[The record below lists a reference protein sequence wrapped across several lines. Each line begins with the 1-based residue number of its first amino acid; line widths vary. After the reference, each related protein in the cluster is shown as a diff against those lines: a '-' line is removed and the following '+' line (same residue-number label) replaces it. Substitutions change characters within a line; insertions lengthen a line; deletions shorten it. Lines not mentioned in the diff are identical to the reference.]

1 MSKNECVSYQD
12 SGYFSQLIID
22 YLNQKSDINLLYN
35 RFPTIENF
43 KSQIQEKSKNYSTN
57 RSQLVSVLNNQNKN
71 ISLSAATKANIES
84 LKISNT
90 FTITTGHQLNLFTGP
105 IYFIYKIISTIN
117 LCRDLK
123 LAYPDFNFVPIY
135 WMATEDHDFDE
146 INHFN
151 LKEKKITWQR
161 DTSGAV
167 GRLSTDGIDL
177 AYQAFEKEIG
187 IGKNATY
194 LKQLFQQA
202 YLEHHNLTN
211 ASRYL
216 VNELFKEHGLVIVD
230 GDDSILKKTFAPY
243 VEKELF
249 ENSSFNQV
257 TETILKLKEYPIQVN
272 PREINLFYCKN
283 SVRERIVKENN
294 RFKILNTSIEFTE
307 TEIREELDK
316 YPQNFSPN
324 VILRPLYQEVILPN
338 LCYIGGGGELAYW
351 LELQSN
357 FKTNQLTFP
366 ILLVRNSVLLVKSKQ
381 QEKRAKLELSWKD
394 LFSKQTKLLN
404 QKTLE
409 FSTTNFDFNAQKTF
423 LIQQFESLKYI
434 ANQTDN
440 SFEKAVK
447 AQEVKQIKGLENL
460 EKKLLK
466 AERKKYQDQL
476 MRIALLQ
483 DELFP
488 NQSLQERK
496 VNFSEFYAEYG
507 ELLFEKL
514 FAKLNPLD
522 NHFSILVL

>member
-1 MSKNECVSYQD
+1 MPENDCVSYQE
-12 SGYFSQLIID
+12 SGYFSRLIVD
-22 YLNQKSDINLLYN
+22 YLNQKNELDSLYN
-35 RFPTIENF
+35 RFPKIENF
-43 KSQIQEKSKNYSTN
+43 ELQIQEKGKNYSTD
-57 RSQLVSVLNNQNKN
+57 RTQLVSVLKNQNKN
-71 ISLSAATKANIES
+71 ISTSDLTKANIES
-84 LKISNT
+84 LKASNT

-123 LAYPDFNFVPIY
+123 LAYPDSNFVPIY

-151 LKEKKITWQR
+151 LKEKKITWQK

-167 GRLSTDGIDL
+167 GKLSTAGLDL
-177 AYQAFEKEIG
+177 VYQAFEKEIG

-202 YLEHHNLTN
+202 YLQHDTLTD

-230 GDDSILKKTFAPY
+230 GDDSILKKEFAPF

-257 TETILKLKEYPIQVN
+257 TETILKLNNYHAQVN
-272 PREINLFYCKN
+272 PREINLFYCKD
-283 SVRERIVKENN
+283 SIRERIVKTNN
-294 RFKILNTSIEFTE
+294 QFKVLNTAIEFTE
-307 TEIREELDK
+307 TEIREELEK
-316 YPQNFSPN
+316 HPQNFSPN
-324 VILRPLYQEVILPN
+324 VILRPLYQEVVLPN
-338 LCYIGGGGELAYW
+338 LCYIGGGGEIAYW

-357 FKTNQLTFP
+357 FEANKITFP
-366 ILLVRNSVLLVKSKQ
+366 ILLIRNSVLLAKLKQ
-381 QEKRAKLELSWKD
+381 QEKKAKLQLSWND
-394 LFSKQTKLLN
+394 LFNKQTELLN
-404 QKTLE
+404 QKTVE
-409 FSTTNFDFNAQKTF
+409 FSTVNFDFSAQKKF
-423 LIQQFESLKYI
+423 LSQQFESLKHL
-434 ANQTDN
+434 ANQTDS

-447 AQEVKQIKGLENL
+447 AQEVKQMKGLENL

-466 AERKKYQDQL
+466 AERKKHQDQL
-476 MRIALLQ
+476 MRIASLQ

-496 VNFSEFYAEYG
+496 VNFSSFYAEYG
-507 ELLFEKL
+507 DLLFEKL

-522 NHFSILVL
+522 NHFTTIVL